1 MLDPHRERSVLPLAF
16 LCALALFVA
25 SQYSL
30 RWLPAYHDAA
40 LHWESA
46 QLFFDRPWFPFVTEH
61 DTGHPPLISWL
72 LGALWHLPMS
82 RLLAMHL
89 LGWMAAALLCAALFD
104 IGRRTKGLFF
114 GLCLA
119 TLVGFHP
126 VVLAQALQLNLDLFQ
141 VAFAW
146 TAVAGMVAGRPWQ
159 VALAL
164 TATSLTKLN
173 GPFSI
178 PPLALWIGWRLLQEG
193 SLGNARRVL
202 AAVWPIAIPSGV
214 FVLYH
219 ALKYRLTG
227 HLLVSPEFQD
237 DNLRFVGTVSEYFGR
252 LRHALGQLLGFH
264 NPNLMMLI
272 LTAILIVIFCVR
284 LRGPGSVRTAWEQLQ
299 PGKSAHSDRRF
310 FRPLLPQETLALS
323 VLFASGHLLLWA
335 VRRYFALVRYTMV
348 IQPALALCLLMMAV
362 LAFPQQWRR
371 ALWAVT
377 VPMLLLFVLT
387 SHPRRASFLPKAIA
401 AQLAF
406 PPTGIDTNHENN
418 LELIDELDT
427 ARRALADIEQRLPPR
442 VTIETRW
449 PFNFFFT
456 DPSLGMVK
464 TPYRVVPTGGEVLFL
479 PSASLHSTDPPPLT
493 PRPGYQVSA
502 IHRSERVLD
511 VTFVRKFK

>member
-1 MLDPHRERSVLPLAF
+1 MSFPHRERSVLPLAF
-16 LCALALFVA
+16 LCALALFVV

-89 LGWMAAALLCAALFD
+89 LGWMAAALLCAAVFD

-126 VVLAQALQLNLDLFQ
+126 VVQAQALQLNLDLFQ

-237 DNLRFVGTVSEYFGR
+237 DNLRFVGSVSEYFER

-264 NPNLMMLI
+264 NPNLWMLI

-284 LRGPGSVRTAWEQLQ
+284 LRVPGSVRTAWQPLQ
-299 PGKSAHSDRRF
+299 SWEVGASRATILSSPSAAGDAGTLGAVCERTPAAVGGATLLCPGSLHDGDPACAGSLSAADGGAGLSAAVATRTVGRDRSDAA
-310 FRPLLPQETLALS
+310 ALCPD
-323 VLFASGHLLLWA
+323 FASA
-335 VRRYFALVRYTMV
+335 
-348 IQPALALCLLMMAV
+348 
-362 LAFPQQWRR
+362 
-371 ALWAVT
+371 
-377 VPMLLLFVLT
+377 
-387 SHPRRASFLPKAIA
+387 PRFLS
-401 AQLAF
+401 AQ
-406 PPTGIDTNHENN
+406 G
-418 LELIDELDT
+418 
-427 ARRALADIEQRLPPR
+427 
-442 VTIETRW
+442 
-449 PFNFFFT
+449 
-456 DPSLGMVK
+456 SC
-464 TPYRVVPTGGEVLFL
+464 
-479 PSASLHSTDPPPLT
+479 
-493 PRPGYQVSA
+493 
-502 IHRSERVLD
+502 
-511 VTFVRKFK
+511 